1 MPEVWTP
8 VLIGT
13 VGLCVFLYGVS
24 KTAMPVLGV
33 LASPLLAA
41 ALTPTVA
48 AGFMV
53 PLLLLGD
60 LIALAVYRQHV
71 EWRVIGRIL
80 PGLLV
85 GLVLTAVL
93 FLFADITTV
102 GRVVGALIL
111 ISVILEASRMRRAP
125 MEVPPSGTPWDRLVT
140 GFFGALAGVTTFA
153 ANAGG
158 SAMSLYLIRLRVPM
172 LTFMGTS
179 VWFFFILNL
188 VKVPLI
194 AAVGLFSVESLRVGA
209 LMAPLTVA
217 GAVLGIYVFRR
228 MDQRIFVIVAL
239 VLSAFAAVWLLIH
252 G

>member
-1 MPEVWTP
+1 MPEAWTP
-8 VLIGT
+8 VLIGA
-13 VGLCVFLYGVS
+13 VGLSVFLYGVS

-33 LASPLLAA
+33 LASPILAA

-48 AGFMV
+48 AGFVV

-71 EWRVIGRIL
+71 EWRVILRIL

-85 GLVLTAVL
+85 GVALTALL
-93 FLFADITTV
+93 FVYADITTV
-102 GRVVGALIL
+102 GRVVGCLIL
-111 ISVILEASRMRRAP
+111 ITVLLEASRLRRAP
-125 MEVPPSGTPWDRLVT
+125 MEAPPTGTAWDRIVT
-140 GFFGALAGVTTFA
+140 AFFGALAGVTTFA

-172 LTFMGTS
+172 LAFMGTS

-194 AAVGLFSVESLRVGA
+194 AALGLFSMESLRVGA

-217 GAVLGIYVFRR
+217 GAVLGVYVFRR
-228 MDQRIFVIVAL
+228 MDQRIFVVVAL